1 MLWVDQESEFYNQ
14 TFDKWLDDNEIECYS
29 TYNEGKAVVIERF
42 NRTLKGK
49 MWRYFSANNTN
60 VYLDVLPK
68 LINDYNNSKHRTI
81 KMSPAEAS
89 NKKNESKVWNN
100 LYGEIM
106 AITKAK
112 FKIGDKVHI
121 SKYKRMFEKGYTPNW
136 TEEVFIID
144 KILQTNPI
152 TYELKYLNNEPVDGS
167 FYDKEL
173 QKTTQEVFR
182 IEKVLRRDY
191 KNKLALVKWKGYPLT
206 AGFQLL
212 MSNQ

>member
-1 MLWVDQESEFYNQ
+1 
-14 TFDKWLDDNEIECYS
+14 
-29 TYNEGKAVVIERF
+29 
-42 NRTLKGK
+42 

-152 TYELKYLNNEPVDGS
+152 TYELKYLTMN
-167 FYDKEL
+167 
-173 QKTTQEVFR
+173 
-182 IEKVLRRDY
+182 
-191 KNKLALVKWKGYPLT
+191 
-206 AGFQLL
+206 LL
-212 MSNQ
+212 MDRSTIRNYKRQHKKCCVLKKSYDETTKINWH